1 MKKVKIS
8 PNANVVSVATLRT
21 KFERLAA
28 NIGDNGLTPNFQY
41 IIIANSYGVKSGINP
56 QTNKPLEY
64 PIIKA
69 VKIGTKSNKVSGL
82 SDLSVNSLKR
92 TVNIDETTA
101 DVVDFSSILPNC
113 MELNSLQL
121 LEHLPADKMFAV
133 VPNGTLLA
141 STNFDTV
148 VRPRQ
153 VYKVVEFLD
162 AAKINEVLDAAI
174 SAGLIEEETETETE
188 KATETEK

>member
-8 PNANVVSVATLRT
+8 PNANVVSVETLRT

-41 IIIANSYGVKSGINP
+41 IIIANSYGVKNGVNP
-56 QTNKPLEY
+56 QTNKPIEY

-113 MELNSLQL
+113 TELNSLQL
-121 LEHLPADKMFAV
+121 LEHLPADRMFAV
-133 VPNGTLLA
+133 IPNGTLLA

-174 SAGLIEEETETETE
+174 TAGLIEEETET
-188 KATETEK
+188 ATKPKK

>member
-8 PNANVVSVATLRT
+8 PNANVVSVETLRT

-41 IIIANSYGVKSGINP
+41 IIIANAYGVKSGINP
-56 QTNKPLEY
+56 QTNKPIEY

-92 TVNIDETTA
+92 TINIEDSTS
-101 DVVDFSSILPNC
+101 DVIDFSSILTNSA
-113 MELNSLQL
+113 ELNSLQI
-121 LEHLPADKMFAV
+121 LESLPSEKMFAI
-133 VPNGTLLA
+133 VPNGTVV
-141 STNFDTV
+141 STTNFDSTS
-148 VRPRQ
+148 RPRS
-153 VYKVVEFLD
+153 VYKVIEITDMAVIENV
-162 AAKINEVLDAAI
+162 INTAI
-174 SAGLIEEETETETE
+174 TAGLIELEEPE
-188 KATETEK
+188 KPKK

>member
-1 MKKVKIS
+1 MKKFKIS
-8 PNANVVSVATLRT
+8 PNANIVSVETLKS

-41 IIIANSYGVKSGINP
+41 VIISGAYGVKSGINP
-56 QTNKPLEY
+56 QNNKPIEY

-92 TVNIDETTA
+92 TVNIDENTA

-121 LEHLPADKMFAV
+121 LEHLPADRMFAV
-133 VPNGTLLA
+133 VPNGTVLA

-153 VYKVVEFLD
+153 VYKVIELVD
-162 AAKINEVLDAAI
+162 NTKINAVIEAAI
-174 SAGLIEEETETETE
+174 SAGLIDVEEPE
-188 KATETEK
+188 KAEKPKK